1 MKKVTQEDKE
11 DFKKIHNIFNSIDE
25 ETKIYLTGYVH
36 GLRDREN
43 LTPYRKPEK

>member
-1 MKKVTQEDKE
+1 MKKVTQEDKK
-11 DFKKIHNIFNSIDE
+11 DFKKIHNIFNLIDE